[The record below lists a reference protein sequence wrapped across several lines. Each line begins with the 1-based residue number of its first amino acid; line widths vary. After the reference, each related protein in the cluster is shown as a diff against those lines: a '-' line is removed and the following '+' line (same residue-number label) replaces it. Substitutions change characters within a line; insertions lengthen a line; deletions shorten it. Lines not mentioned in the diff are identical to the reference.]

1 MIFIEFVNKVIF
13 FKKFIMHQT
22 VQNLIQIKEEI
33 KEEILKNNIGDYE
46 PNVIAVSKTFKIEH
60 ISHLINFGHSHYGEN
75 KVQEALEK
83 WSNIKQNNEKIKL
96 HMLGKLQSNKVK
108 YAVKIFDYIH
118 SVDSK
123 KIAQKIAD
131 EEAKV
136 GKKIKIF
143 IQVNLGN
150 EIQKSGINV
159 DHTRELLDFCKNK
172 KLEVLG
178 LMCLPPFDE
187 DPEDYFKELK
197 KLNDSLELKE
207 ISMGMSNDY
216 MKAIKY
222 YSTFLRIGSS
232 IFGKRN

>member
-33 KEEILKNNIGDYE
+33 KEEILKNNIEDYQ

-83 WSNIKQNNEKIKL
+83 WSNIKQNNKKIKL

-123 KIAQKIAD
+123 KIA
-131 EEAKV
+131 
-136 GKKIKIF
+136 
-143 IQVNLGN
+143 
-150 EIQKSGINV
+150 
-159 DHTRELLDFCKNK
+159 K
-172 KLEVLG
+172 KLLTR
-178 LMCLPPFDE
+178 
-187 DPEDYFKELK
+187 KLK
-197 KLNDSLELKE
+197 LVKK
-207 ISMGMSNDY
+207 
-216 MKAIKY
+216 
-222 YSTFLRIGSS
+222 
-232 IFGKRN
+232 